1 MGLRSGQLRGQ
12 QKKDATMAL
21 FIRQQWLL
29 RRIEY
34 SLRRSDPRLVAL
46 MVNFPKFALVGTV
59 PAHERL
65 KRPAV
70 WRFQVVISAMLG
82 IGLLSAYAVHRCCAA
97 IRRYLDLN
105 RAGLPDGTSKQP
117 GPVDAS

>member
-1 MGLRSGQLRGQ
+1 
-12 QKKDATMAL
+12 MAL
-21 FIRQQWLL
+21 SIRQQWSL

-46 MVNFPKFALVGTV
+46 MINFPKFALIGTI

-70 WRFQVVISAMLG
+70 WRLQVTISAVLG
-82 IGLLSAYAVHRCCAA
+82 IALVSAYAVHRCGRA
-97 IRRYLDLN
+97 IRRYFDLN
-105 RAGLPDGTSKQP
+105 REGLPQAAEKNCPT
-117 GPVDAS
+117 A

>member
-1 MGLRSGQLRGQ
+1 
-12 QKKDATMAL
+12 MAL
-21 FIRQQWLL
+21 SIRQQWSL

-34 SLRRSDPRLVAL
+34 SLRRSDPGLASL
-46 MVNFPKFALVGTV
+46 MANFAGFALVGEV

-70 WRFQVVISAMLG
+70 WRIQAIICAALG
-82 IGLLSAYAVHRCCAA
+82 IGLLSAYAVQRCCKA

-105 RAGLPDGTSKQP
+105 REGLPEGTRGRP
-117 GPVDAS
+117 GSVDAG